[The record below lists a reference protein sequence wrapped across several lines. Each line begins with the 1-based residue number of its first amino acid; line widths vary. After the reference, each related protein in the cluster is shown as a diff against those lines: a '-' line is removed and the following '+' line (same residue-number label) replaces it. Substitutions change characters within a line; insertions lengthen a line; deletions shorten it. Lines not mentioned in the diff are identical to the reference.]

1 MQIDPALRMLYSSGM
16 ASSLGAM
23 KWKVGWLHWLSSRQ
37 MHPTTRRRGFATCVS
52 FMKSQCMSLASKM
65 Y

>member
-1 MQIDPALRMLYSSGM
+1 MKRILTGLLAIGM
-16 ASSLGAM
+16 AA
-23 KWKVGWLHWLSSRQ
+23 
-37 MHPTTRRRGFATCVS
+37 ATCVS